1 MMKKLP
7 FIPLRHLKGRL
18 LFACIFLLLACQGP
32 KSPQVVV
39 YTSVDQVYAEQVL
52 QAFEEQTGIRVLAV
66 YDVEATK
73 TVGLAQ
79 RLLAEKA
86 NPQADVF
93 WNGEFLQTLF
103 LDGEGVLTPARI
115 PEDSGLPAAYIDPEG
130 RWAAFGGRS
139 RVILIN
145 TERVAADQSPTSIFD
160 LLSADYPP
168 QTVALAKP
176 LFGTTSTEAA
186 ALYATLGADA
196 AREFYRQVA
205 ARGVRVLDGNSVVRD
220 QVASG
225 QLAWGL
231 TDTDDACGAILRG
244 APVQMI
250 FPDQEPGQI
259 GTLIIPNTVALIAGG
274 PNPEAGQILFD
285 YLLSAEAETLL
296 VDIGWIQVPTRP
308 LASAVEPDCFV
319 DVAVRSMDV
328 DFDAI
333 YGNLATTLADLQG
346 IFVQ

>member
-1 MMKKLP
+1 MSKAIKNLLILLP
-7 FIPLRHLKGRL
+7 FILVF
-18 LFACIFLLLACQGP
+18 FACGRGETR
-32 KSPQVVV
+32 PQVVV

-79 RLLAEKA
+79 RLLTEQR
-86 NPQADVF
+86 NPQADLF

-103 LDGEGVLTPARI
+103 LEGEGVLTPAHI
-115 PEDSGLPAAYIDPEG
+115 PANSGLPAAYIDPAG
-130 RWAAFGGRS
+130 HWVAFGGRS

-145 TERVAADQSPTSIFD
+145 TERIAPGEAPTSIFD
-160 LLSADYPP
+160 LLSETYPP

-176 LFGTTSTEAA
+176 LFGTTATEAA
-186 ALYATLGADA
+186 ALYATLGAEDA
-196 AREFYRQVA
+196 RAFYQQIA

-250 FPDQEPGQI
+250 FPDQGPEQI

-274 PNPEAGQILFD
+274 PNPEEAQILFD
-285 YLLSAEAETLL
+285 YLLSAETETFL

-308 LASAVEPDCFV
+308 LADTVAPDCFV
-319 DVAVRSMDV
+319 DVEVRTMAV

-333 YGNLATTLADLQG
+333 YLSLEVALADLQS